1 MQIVSGLSKIICFNA
16 WARSWST

>member
-1 MQIVSGLSKIICFNA
+1 MQIVSGLSKVICFNA